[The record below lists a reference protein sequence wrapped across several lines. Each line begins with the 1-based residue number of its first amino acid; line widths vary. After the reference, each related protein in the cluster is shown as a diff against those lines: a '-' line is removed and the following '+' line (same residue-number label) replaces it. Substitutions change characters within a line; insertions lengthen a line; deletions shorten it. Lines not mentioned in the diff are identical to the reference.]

1 MPLAISSSD
10 TQYSN
15 NYGLFWILKKCPRK
29 ISAILSFF
37 KIIEALSS
45 SSQVWKICNIV
56 CIFFIQKDVLCI
68 RVWPDADVC
77 ECQERERRWKNRVC
91 MYLVRYLTPFSYEK
105 NNRPLGESKS
115 LNKKKFGT
123 RSRKHDIF
131 YLVML

>member
-1 MPLAISSSD
+1 MIFQNQVP
-10 TQYSN
+10 
-15 NYGLFWILKKCPRK
+15 ILKYMQYYLYIFYPNQTYC
-29 ISAILSFF
+29 
-37 KIIEALSS
+37 ALGFDLMLMFVS
-45 SSQVWKICNIV
+45 VK
-56 CIFFIQKDVLCI
+56 
-68 RVWPDADVC
+68 R
-77 ECQERERRWKNRVC
+77 ERERRWKNRVC